1 VLGSPVR
8 RIAQHGRHV
17 VVHSDR
23 LTVTARRA
31 VVAIP
36 PATAGHIHF
45 DPKLPAERAALN
57 HHVPQGTLIKVAA
70 VYDRPFWRD
79 AGLTGSAVS
88 LQGPVNFTVDDS
100 PPDGRIGAIFGFVG
114 GDEARRFS
122 KLGARKR
129 RAEVLDQYA
138 QMFGDEAKSPR
149 LFFETNW
156 GVSPWSR
163 GCPVALFGAGRN
175 SLSSLGPALRKPVGK
190 VHWAGT
196 ETSDFWMGYMDGA
209 VRSGERA
216 AHEVLAEL

>member
-1 VLGSPVR
+1 
-8 RIAQHGRHV
+8 V

-36 PATAGHIHF
+36 PATAGHIRFEPH
-45 DPKLPAERAALN
+45 LPPDRAALN

-88 LQGPVNFTVDDS
+88 IQGPVNFTVDDS
-100 PPDGRIGAIFGFVG
+100 PPDGKIGAIFGFVG
-114 GDEARRFS
+114 GDEARRYS
-122 KLGARKR
+122 KLGRKKR
-129 RAEVLDQYA
+129 RAEVLNQYA
-138 QMFGDEAKSPR
+138 QMFGPEAKHPR

-156 GVSPWSR
+156 RVSPWSR
-163 GCPVALFGAGRN
+163 GCPVALFGTGA
-175 SLSSLGPALRKPVGK
+175 LGSVGHALRKPVGK

-196 ETSDFWMGYMDGA
+196 ETSDYWMGYMDGA

-216 AHEVLAEL
+216 AREVLAEL